1 MKKKKSKP
9 SYQDQLDE
17 NGCWKDEKRLF
28 IGAIRRLFRQAPQFG
43 MVFSESRKEVDKF
56 NKDGSKSK
64 KPSVF
69 KQCEVCNEWFPS
81 GNIAIDHKEPMTK
94 LYLTNEEMTFDEIR
108 QNIICHKS
116 NLQRICN
123 PKKGKKPGFLEFCHQ
138 KKTHLENFLRKKWS
152 TEFLLNNIQSR
163 KDKEHFVKLYGSILE
178 SKWAE
183 EYTIDLTNKYAETE
197 AKAERKKLKEEK
209 RKIKKIN
216 I

>member
-1 MKKKKSKP
+1 
-9 SYQDQLDE
+9 
-17 NGCWKDEKRLF
+17 
-28 IGAIRRLFRQAPQFG
+28 
-43 MVFSESRKEVDKF
+43 
-56 NKDGSKSK
+56 
-64 KPSVF
+64 
-69 KQCEVCNEWFPS
+69 
-81 GNIAIDHKEPMTK
+81 
-94 LYLTNEEMTFDEIR
+94 MTFDEIR